1 MVRGLPRRPPPNAV
15 HFHHLPVRLPAS
27 HVAAVLRSGT
37 RLGPGSPAVV
47 GSGIAVLLCLVESAI
62 PDPPD
67 HIHSLQ
73 LWRRL
78 SAAIS
83 RPAPSAAWQEAD
95 PGTGPGVQSRLSGL
109 FQIFR

>member
-1 MVRGLPRRPPPNAV
+1 MTFMVRGPSRRPPPNAV
-15 HFHHLPVRLPAS
+15 QLHHLPVRLPAG

-37 RLGPGSPAVV
+37 RLDPGGPAVA
-47 GSGIAVLLCLVESAI
+47 GGGIAVLLCLVEPAI

-83 RPAPSAAWQEAD
+83 RQAPSAAWQKAD
-95 PGTGPGVQSRLSGL
+95 PGTRPGLQSRL
-109 FQIFR
+109 